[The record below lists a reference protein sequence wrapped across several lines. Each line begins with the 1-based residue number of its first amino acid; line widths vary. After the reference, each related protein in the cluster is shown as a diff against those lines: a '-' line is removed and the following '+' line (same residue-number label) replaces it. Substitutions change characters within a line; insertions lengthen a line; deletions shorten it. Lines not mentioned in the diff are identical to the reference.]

1 VYKKLITPNASL
13 NRKEGILLVACQLL
27 VVMLLWDFTNNT
39 LFPRP
44 LEIARALVDLILHK
58 GVFREFLKS
67 IGLCTQAMFYAALV
81 SLVLCYASVLPL
93 FTSLALLGTKLRFL
107 PTVGLTFLFLKIAG
121 GDVDSQKVYLLVF
134 GISVFFMTSILN
146 IISGTTQDELNYA
159 RTLRFSEW
167 RVVWEVII
175 LGKLGEVL
183 EAIRQNFAMAWMM
196 IAMVENLCKSDGGI
210 GVIISDQNKYF
221 KFDYV
226 WAIQLLILLTGICM
240 DILLR
245 KVREWLLPYTM
256 LTIKKR

>member
-1 VYKKLITPNASL
+1 MYKKLLKPNAQLSSSQATL
-13 NRKEGILLVACQLL
+13 MIIIQLL
-27 VVMLLWDFTNNT
+27 FVLSIWDLSNST

-67 IGLCTQAMFYAALV
+67 IGLCTQAMLYAALV
-81 SLVLCYASVLPL
+81 SLLLCYLSVMPL
-93 FTSLALLGTKLRFL
+93 FTPLANLATKLRFL
-107 PTVGLTFLFLKIAG
+107 PTAGLTFLFLKIAS

-146 IISGTTQDELNYA
+146 VIGGTTQDELNYA